1 MSISNLPDP
10 DRAILAR
17 QNDIVKQL
25 KRLVPNAVLI
35 ADEEGRRTFEC
46 DALTAYRCLP
56 LAVVL
61 PGSTEEVAAILR
73 FCHQNYIKVVP
84 RGAGTSLAGS
94 ALPLEDA
101 IVLCLSRM
109 NNVLEVD
116 PRNRVA
122 RVEAGVTNIAITE
135 AASKHGFFYAP
146 DPSSQIACT
155 VGGNI
160 ATNSGGAHCLKY
172 GVTVN
177 NLLGVRMVMMDG
189 EIVDLGGTHLDAPGY
204 DFLPLIAGSEGQLGV
219 VTEATVRL
227 LAAPEGARPV
237 LIGFDSTEAAASC
250 VAAIVA
256 AGIVP
261 VAIEFMDRPA
271 IHVCEHFVPAGYP
284 LDAEAALIVE
294 VEGSEDEIE
303 YLLEKIEDIARDFL
317 PTSMRRSQSAE
328 ETALIWKGRKAA
340 FGAIGQIS
348 DYYCMDGV
356 IPLSKLPKALDE
368 IGWICRKYRFD
379 VANIFHAG
387 DGNLHPL
394 ILYNAN
400 DSVQLERVELCGA
413 EILKL
418 CVELGGCLTGEHG
431 VGIEKRELMY
441 EQYSDEDI
449 DQQVRVKEE
458 FDPTWLLN
466 PGKVFPI
473 EGRDALRLRSAE
485 LQGLEV
491 DVAVEA
497 ATESDVEDELVE
509 GHDAP

>member
-1 MSISNLPDP
+1 MSTVTLPDP
-10 DRAILAR
+10 DRVVLAR
-17 QNDIVKQL
+17 RNEVVKQL
-25 KRLVPNAVLI
+25 KKLAPQAVLI
-35 ADEEGRRTFEC
+35 ADLEGRRTFEC
-46 DALTAYRCLP
+46 DALAAYRRLP

-61 PGSTEEVAAILR
+61 PASTEEVSAILR
-73 FCHQNYIKVVP
+73 FCYENHVKVVP
-84 RGAGTSLAGS
+84 RGAGTSLCGGAT
-94 ALPLEDA
+94 PLEDS

-109 NNVLEVD
+109 NKVLEID
-116 PRNRVA
+116 AANRVA
-122 RVEAGVTNIAITE
+122 RVEAGSTNIAITQ
-135 AASKHGFFYAP
+135 AASGKGFFYAP
-146 DPSSQIACT
+146 DPSSQVACT

-177 NLLGVRMVMMDG
+177 NLLAVRMVMMDG
-189 EIVDLGGTHLDAPGY
+189 EIVDLGGSYLDAPNY
-204 DFLPLIAGSEGQLGV
+204 DFLPLITGSEGQLGV
-219 VTEATVRL
+219 VTEASVRL

-237 LIGFDSTEAAASC
+237 LIGFDSAQAAASC
-250 VAAIVA
+250 VAAIIA
-256 AGIVP
+256 SGIVP

-303 YLLEKIEDIARDFL
+303 YLLEKIEDIAQDYN
-317 PTSMRRSQSAE
+317 PISARRSQSAE
-328 ETALIWKGRKAA
+328 ESALIWKGRKAA

-348 DYYCMDGV
+348 DYMCMDGV
-356 IPLSKLPKALDE
+356 IPLSALPAALE
-368 IGWICRKYRFD
+368 GVSLICRKYRFD

-394 ILYNAN
+394 ILYDAN
-400 DSVQLERVELCGA
+400 DPGQLERVELCGA

-441 EQYSDEDI
+441 EQFTDEDI
-449 DQQVRVKEE
+449 DQQVRIKEE
-458 FDPTWLLN
+458 LDPAWLLN

-473 EGRDALRLRSAE
+473 LGRDALKLTIDLTRLDAGPDGAPP
-485 LQGLEV
+485 QG
-491 DVAVEA
+491 
-497 ATESDVEDELVE
+497 ELVDE
-509 GHDAP
+509 GAYIEGEETL

>member
-1 MSISNLPDP
+1 M
-10 DRAILAR
+10 AIA
-17 QNDIVKQL
+17 
-25 KRLVPNAVLI
+25 
-35 ADEEGRRTFEC
+35 
-46 DALTAYRCLP
+46 
-56 LAVVL
+56 
-61 PGSTEEVAAILR
+61 
-73 FCHQNYIKVVP
+73 
-84 RGAGTSLAGS
+84 S
-94 ALPLEDA
+94 AQ
-101 IVLCLSRM
+101 
-109 NNVLEVD
+109 
-116 PRNRVA
+116 
-122 RVEAGVTNIAITE
+122 
-135 AASKHGFFYAP
+135 GFFYAP

-177 NLLGVRMVMMDG
+177 NLLAVRMVMIDG
-189 EIVDLGGTHLDAPGY
+189 EIVEFGGSHLDAPNY
-204 DFLPLIAGSEGQLGV
+204 DFLPLITGSEGQLGV

-237 LIGFDSTEAAASC
+237 LIGFDSTRDAASC
-250 VAAIVA
+250 VAAIIGS
-256 AGIVP
+256 GILP

-303 YLLEKIEDIARDFL
+303 YLLEKIEDIAQDHN
-317 PTSMRRSQSAE
+317 PTSMKRSQSTE
-328 ETALIWKGRKAA
+328 ESALIWKGRKAA

-348 DYYCMDGV
+348 DYMCMDGV
-356 IPLSKLPKALDE
+356 IPLAALPEALD
-368 IGWICRKYRFD
+368 GVSLICRKYRFD

-394 ILYNAN
+394 ILYDAN
-400 DSVQLERVELCGA
+400 DPGQLERAELCGA

-441 EQYSDEDI
+441 EQYTDEDI
-449 DQQVRVKEE
+449 DQQVRIKEE
-458 FDPTWLLN
+458 LDPAWLLN

-473 EGRDALRLRSAE
+473 LGRDAVKPSLELTRLDAASD
-485 LQGLEV
+485 GLPPE
-491 DVAVEA
+491 DDLSDDIQTVE
-497 ATESDVEDELVE
+497 SE
-509 GHDAP
+509 GRL